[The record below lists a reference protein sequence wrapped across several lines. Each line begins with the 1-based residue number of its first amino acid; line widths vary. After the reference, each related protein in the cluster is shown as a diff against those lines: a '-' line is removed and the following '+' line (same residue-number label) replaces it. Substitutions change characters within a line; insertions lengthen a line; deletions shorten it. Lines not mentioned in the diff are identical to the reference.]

1 MKKTYTGKNTTMTL
15 EVHKPT
21 KWYQWVVI
29 ISLISG
35 VVYFL
40 AKLPV

>member
-21 KWYQWVVI
+21 KWYQWFVI
-29 ISLISG
+29 FLLISG
-35 VVYFL
+35 IVYFFE
-40 AKLPV
+40 K